1 MNRARTANR
10 TIVCGGRGELFAS
23 SLFVRFD
30 RLQVPSG
37 EGGTANVRQAEGGET
52 YTHYITHTHTGGGGV
67 VKALHSDAG
76 ANNPIR
82 VRVLLGME
90 EIGIGGMVSLI
101 LSDRL

>member
-1 MNRARTANR
+1 MY
-10 TIVCGGRGELFAS
+10 
-23 SLFVRFD
+23 D
-30 RLQVPSG
+30 RRR
-37 EGGTANVRQAEGGET
+37 EEKHTR
-52 YTHYITHTHTGGGGV
+52 ITSHTHTGGGGEG